1 MSKVKTQVIKGTTYI
16 FERTSYRVP
25 SDDKVHQKRLYLG
38 KLDEDGQFIPNK
50 QYHAITDEHKQRIG
64 LKPNTKERI
73 TRGRKPASEV
83 FTRSFYGATYL
94 FDELAQQLG
103 VTSDLKIYFPGTWK
117 QILSIAWYLILEER
131 NSLSRFNKWNKTHRH
146 PYNEDISSPR
156 SSDLFATINE
166 NSIQEFFSSQ
176 VKRRLETEYL
186 AYDSTSLST
195 YSKAIALARR
205 GKNKKHDLLD
215 QINLSLVFG
224 QTSRLPVCYR
234 IMPGNITD
242 VKTVT
247 KLIQDLATMGMGKVK
262 LVMDRGYYSSENISA
277 LYRKHYKFLIAAKT
291 SLKFIKGMID
301 EFHDN
306 ICSVEH
312 YLPQQD
318 VYTITKRIWW
328 EVSGTKSS
336 EGNVK
341 RKMYVHLYYN
351 EDKAGMERRAHH
363 KKILMLQKELEE
375 RREQKDHMHL
385 YERYFTVKDTPK
397 RGRSI
402 TIHYNVIKSEEQYY
416 GFFALLSNCI
426 TDKAEALSIYRTK
439 DCVEKAFGNLKERL
453 GLRRSGVST
462 ESHLQG
468 KIFVQYIALIILSK
482 IQKSMRDKKLYS
494 DYTLYSLL
502 DELDVIEYYEHP
514 GKIGHW
520 GEITKKQQGLYKA
533 LTVQAPVC
541 II

>member
-1 MSKVKTQVIKGTTYI
+1 MAKVKNQIIKGTTYI
-16 FERTSYRVP
+16 FERTSFRIP
-25 SDDKVHQKRLYLG
+25 KDSKVHQKRLYLG
-38 KLDEDGQFIPNK
+38 KLDKDGQFIPNK
-50 QYHAITDEHKQRIG
+50 QYRALSDEHKQRLA
-64 LKPNTKERI
+64 LKPKTAVQNS
-73 TRGRKPASEV
+73 RGRTPASAV

-94 FDELAQQLG
+94 FDQLSDQLG
-103 VTSDLKIYFPGTWK
+103 VTADLKVYFPDTWK
-117 QILSIAWYLILEER
+117 QLLSIAWYLILEER
-131 NSLSRFNKWNKTHRH
+131 NPLSRFPKWSKTHRH
-146 PYNEDISSPR
+146 PYGEDISSPR
-156 SSDLFATINE
+156 SSDLFA
-166 NSIQEFFSSQ
+166 SIDEDRIQKFFSSQ

-205 GKNKKHDLLD
+205 GKNKEHDLLD

-262 LVMDRGYYSSENISA
+262 LVMDRGYYSAQNISA

-291 SLKFIKGMID
+291 SLKFIRTLID
-301 EFHDN
+301 EVRGT
-306 ICSVEH
+306 ICSVEN

-318 VYTITKRIWW
+318 IYTVSHRIWW
-328 EVSGTKSS
+328 NVSGTFRS
-336 EGNVK
+336 EGEVK

-351 EDKAGMERRAHH
+351 EDKAGMERRVHH
-363 KKILMLQKELEE
+363 KKILRLQKELEE
-375 RREQKDHMHL
+375 HREQKANTSL
-385 YERYFTVKDTPK
+385 YERYFLIKDTPK
-397 RGRSI
+397 RGRKV
-402 TIHYNVIKSEEQYY
+402 TIRHNVVKSDEQYY

-426 TDKAEALSIYRTK
+426 KDKTEALSIYRTK

-453 GLRRSGVST
+453 GLRRPGVST

-468 KIFVQYIALIILSK
+468 KIFVQYLALIILSK
-482 IQKSMRDKKLYS
+482 IQKSMKDKQLYA
-494 DYTLYSLL
+494 DYTIYSLL
-502 DELDVIEYYEHP
+502 DELDVIEYYEQP
-514 GKIGHW
+514 GKVGHW
-520 GEITKKQQGLYKA
+520 GEITKKQQA
-533 LTVQAPVC
+533 LFDSLEVQTPVC

>member
-1 MSKVKTQVIKGTTYI
+1 MAKVKTQVIKGTTYI
-16 FERTSYRVP
+16 FERTSFRVP
-25 SDDKVHQKRLYLG
+25 DDDKVHQKRLYLG

-50 QYHAITDEHKQRIG
+50 HYHALSDEHKQRIS
-64 LKPNTKERI
+64 LKPKTAAQI
-73 TRGRKPASEV
+73 SRGRTPASEV

-94 FDELAQQLG
+94 FNQLSDQLG
-103 VTSDLKIYFPGTWK
+103 VTADLKVYFPDTWK
-117 QILSIAWYLILEER
+117 QMLSIAWYLILEER
-131 NSLSRFNKWNKTHRH
+131 NPLSRFPKWSKTHRH
-146 PYNEDISSPR
+146 PYGEDISSPR
-156 SSDLFATINE
+156 SSDLFAAIDE
-166 NSIQEFFSSQ
+166 NRIQKFFSSQ

-205 GKNKKHDLLD
+205 GRNKEHDLLD

-262 LVMDRGYYSSENISA
+262 LVMDRGYYSAENICA

-291 SLKFIKGMID
+291 SLKFIKTMID
-301 EFHDN
+301 ENRDT
-306 ICSVEH
+306 ICSVEN

-318 VYTITKRIWW
+318 VYTLSGRIWW
-328 EVSGTKSS
+328 NVSGTFAS
-336 EGNVK
+336 EGEVK

-351 EDKAGMERRAHH
+351 EDKAGMERRVHH
-363 KKILMLQKELEE
+363 RKILKLQKELEE
-375 RREQKDHMHL
+375 HREQKLNASL
-385 YERYFTVKDTPK
+385 YERYFLIKDTPK
-397 RGRSI
+397 RGRTV
-402 TIHYNVIKSEEQYY
+402 TIRHNVVKSDEQYY

-426 TDKAEALSIYRTK
+426 TDKREALSIYRTK

-453 GLRRSGVST
+453 GLRRPGVST
-462 ESHLQG
+462 EAHLQG
-468 KIFVQYIALIILSK
+468 KIFVQYLALIILSK
-482 IQKSMRDKKLYS
+482 IQKSMRDKKLYG

-514 GKIGHW
+514 GKVGHW
-520 GEITKKQQGLYKA
+520 GEITKKQQALYES
-533 LTVQAPVC
+533 LEVQAPVC